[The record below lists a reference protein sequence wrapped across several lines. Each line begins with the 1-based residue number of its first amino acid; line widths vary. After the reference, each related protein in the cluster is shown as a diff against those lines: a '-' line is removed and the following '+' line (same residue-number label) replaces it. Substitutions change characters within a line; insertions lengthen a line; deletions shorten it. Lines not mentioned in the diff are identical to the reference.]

1 MWQLGAGDIDDLA
14 RGAALLGAGG
24 GGETRTAAALARRA
38 LRSSGPITVIE
49 PSELAPDARAV
60 PLGLVG
66 SITVFEEKP
75 LEGTEMAR
83 VVHALDRYTAGRVD
97 AVLGFEAAGLNALLP
112 VVAAAV
118 LGLPLLD
125 ADGMGRAFPGLDQTV
140 FTLHGLAIAPMA
152 VADPRG
158 SLVLIDGV
166 DHFLGEQL
174 ARSAVVTMGGWAL
187 LAFAPQRAADLA
199 RSAIVGSVR
208 KALEAG
214 RLLGADDVPGLLRRY
229 GGRTLFRG
237 KVIEVQRRDAE
248 TGVATVPGRARRRW
262 GGGSAVL
269 EHLDAEG
276 RVLRLE
282 FQNENLLAIEDG
294 VVHASVPDLICLLG
308 AETRANVTTEQ
319 IRYGLELEIVTL
331 PCAPAWCTPAGL
343 RLAGP
348 AAFGYDVPYSRAGPR

>member
-1 MWQLGAGDIDDLA
+1 MWQLAADDIDDLA

-38 LRSSGPITVIE
+38 LRAAGPVTVLE
-49 PSELAPDARAV
+49 PAELDPDAVAV

-83 VVHALDRYTAGRVD
+83 AVHALDRYTAGRAE

-158 SLVLIDGV
+158 SLVLVDGV
-166 DHFLGEQL
+166 DHFLAEEL
-174 ARSAVVTMGGWAL
+174 ARSAVVTMGGWAV
-187 LAFAPQRAADLA
+187 LAFAPQRAGDLA
-199 RSAIVGSVR
+199 RSAIQGSVR
-208 KALEAG
+208 KALDAG
-214 RLLGADDVPGLLRRY
+214 RLLAADDVPGLLRRY
-229 GGRTLFRG
+229 GGESLFRG
-237 KVIEVQRRDAE
+237 RVIEVQRRGADA
-248 TGVATVPGRARRRW
+248 GGAADRAGGGRRW

-269 EHLDAEG
+269 EHRDVPDRA
-276 RVLRLE
+276 LRLE
-282 FQNENLLAIEDG
+282 FQNENLIALEDG
-294 VVHASVPDLICLLG
+294 VVRACVPDLICLLG

-319 IRYGLELEIVTL
+319 IRYGLEVEVVTL
-331 PCAPAWCTPAGL
+331 PCAPAWRTPEGL
-343 RLAGP
+343 ELVGP
-348 AAFGYDVPYSRAGPR
+348 GAFGYDVTYDRAGAG